1 MNKWLTKKCTCLL
14 LSILGQTVSADSFY
28 FVMDKEYV
36 KNMCILNNK
45 FHDGQF
51 QVSQE
56 DVSLFI
62 IHGPYR
68 SLHTIYHV

>member
-1 MNKWLTKKCTCLL
+1 MNKWLTNKNAIAYYCRSWVKQYLLIVFTLL
-14 LSILGQTVSADSFY
+14 LT
-28 FVMDKEYV
+28 